1 MGLRIT
7 RTFKCVPFKH
17 LFNVW
22 VQTLTVKMSVFQK
35 PRYRHRYPEFPRRPC
50 SESATPRLWS
60 VHVASLLVS
69 VQILTFALCLFLSFI
84 SVLKR
89 FFSLFIRPKKWVF
102 LWIHTVLRKKT
113 LDLNF
118 FLIGLSE
125 EISFL
130 FFWILHFHCSCIFT
144 IYSIHYYTVH
154 WNPSFLVFWNN

>member
-89 FFSLFIRPKKWVF
+89 FFSLFIHPKKMGLSLNSYSFEKENFGSEFF
-102 LWIHTVLRKKT
+102 LDWTVRR
-113 LDLNF
+113 NF
-118 FLIGLSE
+118 FS
-125 EISFL
+125 